1 MNKQTNVRE
10 VSIQKDPRPIMHARH
25 HLTPRTVATFLI
37 MKVVAVDCNVVS
49 ALSVVMGMSC
59 YCRETAV
66 AIYLLR

>member
-1 MNKQTNVRE
+1 MLL
-10 VSIQKDPRPIMHARH
+10 QKAPRPIMQGRRRRRR

-59 YCRETAV
+59 SWALTN
-66 AIYLLR
+66 INI